1 MKKKKSTLKRPKPI
15 PVRFT
20 SMEKVKWLDMVAK
33 KTDRS
38 RNGVLNYLVSE
49 AMQKGNL

>member
-1 MKKKKSTLKRPKPI
+1 MKKKRPILKRPNPI

-20 SMEKVKWLDMVAK
+20 SMEKVNWLDMVAK

-38 RNGVLNYLVSE
+38 RNGVINYLVSE
-49 AMQKGNL
+49 AMQRGNI